1 MPKALF
7 LTASLLAAAT
17 ASGVHAQDSLTNASQ
32 ASGESLVSTA
42 RLSEAGVK
50 VVVGAVALPFVAVGA
65 VIEGSGKVVRQSADA
80 VWDEANGPLKISPET
95 VVAQPAPQV
104 PYDTDRRRDNTGQ

>member
-1 MPKALF
+1 MTKALF
-7 LTASLLAAAT
+7 LTASLLTAAA
-17 ASGVHAQDSLTNASQ
+17 ANGVHAQDSLANASQ

-50 VVVGAVALPFVAVGA
+50 VVAGAVALPFVAAGA
-65 VIEGSGKVVRQSADA
+65 VIEGSGRVVRDSAGA
-80 VWDEANGPLKISPET
+80 VWDEANGPLEISPET

-104 PYDTDRRRDNTGQ
+104 PYDAGRRRDNTGQ